1 MEEYLRELFEE
12 LNKNDIRYA
21 VLRGY
26 ETLPSEVS
34 HDIDLGAHPDDF
46 MKMFSDAK
54 IDLNEDIPYPPN
66 VLSIGEHTYGQS
78 TYPTTFGTEGNFSA
92 ITGAGKS
99 RKSFFKSL
107 LVGNTITPSI

>member
-1 MEEYLRELFEE
+1 MEI
-12 LNKNDIRYA
+12 ND
-21 VLRGY
+21 L
-26 ETLPSEVS
+26 
-34 HDIDLGAHPDDF
+34 PDDF

-66 VLSIGEHTYGQS
+66 VISIGEHTYGQS

-107 LVGNTITPSI
+107 LVASYIGGDAYIMPVIITE